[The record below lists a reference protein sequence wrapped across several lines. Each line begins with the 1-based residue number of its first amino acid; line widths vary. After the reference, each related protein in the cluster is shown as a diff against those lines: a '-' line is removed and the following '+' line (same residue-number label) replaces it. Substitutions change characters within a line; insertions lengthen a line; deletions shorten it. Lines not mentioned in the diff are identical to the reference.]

1 LTYYSIRFGFA
12 IIQSI
17 TTMRSAHF
25 DRRFFESSRGK
36 TVMLLRRN
44 NLTVNELAEKLC
56 LTDNAVRAN
65 LLSLERDGLVQQK
78 GMVKGFRKPHY
89 IYGLSES
96 ARELFPRPY
105 GLLFNKLLSALRAT
119 LSPSAL
125 IDRFRAVGSGIGK
138 ENKLGADAALDQ
150 KIERALSAIESL
162 GGVATHVHS
171 NGKTMI
177 SSESC
182 PFAEAVAEHPE
193 VCKITESMIEEIVGS
208 KVTEQCDRSASPKC
222 RFQVERA

>member
-1 LTYYSIRFGFA
+1 LTYYGIRFGFVS
-12 IIQSI
+12 IQGVLD
-17 TTMRSAHF
+17 MRSAHF

-36 TVMLLRRN
+36 IVTLLRRN
-44 NLTVNELAEKLC
+44 NLTVNDLAESLS

-89 IYGLSES
+89 IYGLSDA

-105 GLLFNKLLSALRAT
+105 GLLFNKLLAALRST
-119 LSPSAL
+119 LSPSAM
-125 IDRFRAVGSGIGK
+125 IDRFREVGSGIGK
-138 ENKLGADAALDQ
+138 ENKIEEDAALDQ
-150 KIERALSAIESL
+150 KIERALAAIESL
-162 GGVATHVHS
+162 GGAATHVSS
-171 NGKTMI
+171 NGKTVV

-193 VCKITESMIEEIVGS
+193 VCKITESMIAEIVGS
-208 KVTEQCDRSASPKC
+208 EVTEHCDRTSAPKC